1 MLLTHRWK
9 YARVLWGYLLCSVV
23 ILKVIMPNY
32 KAIVSNMSALEG
44 KYKFVHS
51 RVRTHSE
58 SIAFFGGGQ
67 RELKVVRDRFDS
79 IQAASASKARKDFVF
94 GVAKRIIIHTIPDRI
109 QDYVRFSHAWDN
121 FSDED
126 LIENSGVDLARELH
140 NIWATNQ
147 VMIGAVQELL
157 DFSDKVAE
165 LSGYVVRIAEFD
177 EVMDDLAAIKQ
188 ESNTKTADQEEVGFD
203 GVDLVTPGG
212 ECLAKRLSVTVKKGQ
227 SLMVTGPNASGKS
240 SFFRA
245 LGGLWPSYG
254 AGTVF
259 GPRDDVFLVPQRV
272 YSSMGTL
279 ADQVTYPQLVDPSE
293 RTPEQEAHM
302 LELMALVG

>member
-1 MLLTHRWK
+1 MLNHPLLLTHRWK

-147 VMIGAVQELL
+147 V
-157 DFSDKVAE
+157 
-165 LSGYVVRIAEFD
+165 
-177 EVMDDLAAIKQ
+177 
-188 ESNTKTADQEEVGFD
+188 
-203 GVDLVTPGG
+203 
-212 ECLAKRLSVTVKKGQ
+212 
-227 SLMVTGPNASGKS
+227 
-240 SFFRA
+240 
-245 LGGLWPSYG
+245 GL
-254 AGTVF
+254 T
-259 GPRDDVFLVPQRV
+259 
-272 YSSMGTL
+272 
-279 ADQVTYPQLVDPSE
+279 
-293 RTPEQEAHM
+293 M
-302 LELMALVG
+302 L